1 MLGGQALD
9 LEFIGRIAVPAAWR
23 RVPDAAA
30 LADMHARKTGSLI
43 RAAAAAGAIMAGGT
57 PAQVEALDAFAAD
70 IGIAFQIV
78 DDILDVQGTSE
89 DLGKT
94 AGKDEAAGKPTYPSI
109 HGLEAS
115 RRMAA
120 DHVVRAERSLLEAG
134 LPDDRL
140 MAIARW
146 VIDRRC

>member
-1 MLGGQALD
+1 M
-9 LEFIGRIAVPAAWR
+9 
-23 RVPDAAA
+23 
-30 LADMHARKTGSLI
+30 
-43 RAAAAAGAIMAGGT
+43 
-57 PAQVEALDAFAAD
+57 
-70 IGIAFQIV
+70 
-78 DDILDVQGTSE
+78 QGTSE

-120 DHVVRAERSLLEAG
+120 DHVARAERSLLEAG